1 MSQINSKITEEIRRK
16 VKELLSSEEI
26 AAFVGFIDGTLPMAA
41 RPFTARSPEDAD
53 RFVFNSF
60 CVVNPAVYLPPLLK
74 SLEPPRRPTDPPPE
88 GPLPKVGILATGC
101 WSRNISIQ
109 LRENQIARERVIV
122 LGTGCRGMVDMRKV
136 GSIINGREIE
146 KAYELDDRISVSGKG
161 FSEEILLED
170 VLRDNC
176 LTCICPNPVIMD
188 YRVGD
193 LVPDRRVDNRFPFVD
208 EIESKSSDKRWEW
221 FQNEISSC
229 IRCYACRNVCPLC
242 YCPTCFV
249 DDSKPQW
256 VGNSLDPADTSIFH
270 ILRAFHCAGRCTN
283 CGSCETVCPMGIN
296 MRVLTSKLTKDV
308 IDLYGTEAGVDSD
321 APLPL
326 TTYRETDRQD
336 FIVGG

>member
-1 MSQINSKITEEIRRK
+1 MSAINSKITEKIRSK
-16 VKELLSSEEI
+16 AKELLASEKI
-26 AAFVGFIDGTLPMAA
+26 SAFVGFTDGTLPMIS
-41 RPFTARSPEDAD
+41 RPFIARNPEDVD
-53 RFVFNSF
+53 RLVFNSF

-74 SLEPPRRPTDPPPE
+74 SFEPPRRPTDPPPE

-101 WSRNISIQ
+101 WSRNILIQ
-109 LRENQIARERVIV
+109 VQENQIARERVIV
-122 LGTGCRGMVDMRKV
+122 LGTGCRGMVDIRKV
-136 GSIINGREIE
+136 QSMIDGKEIE
-146 KAYELDDRISVSGKG
+146 KAYELDDMISVSGKG
-161 FSEEILLED
+161 FSEKIPLED

-176 LTCICPNPVIMD
+176 LSCIYPNPVIMD
-188 YRVGD
+188 YSVGD
-193 LVPDRRVDNRFPFVD
+193 QAPERKVYNRFPLVD
-208 EIESKSSDKRWEW
+208 EIESRSSDQRWEW

-249 DDSKPQW
+249 DDSTPQW
-256 VGNSLDPADTSIFH
+256 VGKSLDSADTSIFH

-308 IDLYGTEAGVDSD
+308 IDFYGTEAGLDKE

-326 TTYRETDRQD
+326 TTYGKTDQQD
-336 FIVGG
+336 FMVG